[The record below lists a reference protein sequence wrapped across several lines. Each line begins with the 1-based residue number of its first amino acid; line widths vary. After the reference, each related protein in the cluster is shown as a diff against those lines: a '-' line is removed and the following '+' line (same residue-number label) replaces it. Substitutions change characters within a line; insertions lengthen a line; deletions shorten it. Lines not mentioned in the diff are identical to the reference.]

1 MARYY
6 LDKSD
11 PQAWKA
17 TRKWSDEISAS
28 TEAAGLHPA
37 TLELMSMRISQLN
50 GCAFCLDTHTHKALM
65 AGITK
70 QQLGVLAA
78 WREADEMFSP
88 LERAALAIG
97 EAATLLPEPA
107 TRRAELARAREV
119 LTDEQ
124 YSALQW
130 AAIRMNVYNRVS
142 VLSEHPVRPRE

>member
-1 MARYY
+1 MARFY

-11 PQAWKA
+11 PQAWQA
-17 TRKWSDEISAS
+17 TKQWADQISVS
-28 TEAAGLHPA
+28 TDAAGIHPA
-37 TLELMSMRISQLN
+37 VVELMSLRISQLN
-50 GCAFCLDTHTHKALM
+50 GCAFCLDSHTHKALM
-65 AGITK
+65 AGLTK

-78 WREADEMFSP
+78 WREAHDMFSD

-97 EAATLLPEPA
+97 EAATLLPEPDA
-107 TRRAELARAREV
+107 RRAELARAREV

-130 AAIRMNVYNRVS
+130 VAIRMNVYNRVS